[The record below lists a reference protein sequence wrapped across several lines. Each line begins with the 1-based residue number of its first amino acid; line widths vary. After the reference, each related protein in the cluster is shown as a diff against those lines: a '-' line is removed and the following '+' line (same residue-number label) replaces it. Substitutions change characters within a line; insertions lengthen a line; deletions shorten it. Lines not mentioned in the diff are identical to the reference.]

1 MSIYLSLSAGER
13 PKRMFLSKEM
23 NTEKEITALIALI
36 IFVFIMFVGALV
48 TLLYKLVYAHLEY
61 EFKIQHQLTKPTG
74 IRPISAILSPQ
85 LNSQLDMM
93 YENRRGAVKPIRQQK
108 RLSLDKS
115 FVQNKKVE
123 FV

>member
-1 MSIYLSLSAGER
+1 MLDKSQ
-13 PKRMFLSKEM
+13 KMFLNKDMS
-23 NTEKEITALIALI
+23 TEKEITALIALI

-48 TLLYKLVYAHLEY
+48 TLLYKLVYAHLEE
-61 EFKIQHQLTKPTG
+61 EFKIQQELAKPTG
-74 IRPISAILSPQ
+74 IRPISAIIPPQ

-93 YENRRGAVKPIRQQK
+93 YENRRGAVRTIRSEK

-115 FVQNKKVE
+115 FIQHKKVE